1 MKKSSLLSGLFA
13 GIFGFLA
20 MNMAHAMPTVGD
32 EVIFSSVRVNTG
44 AVTTGTFEM
53 KLASFNTASGN
64 WSEIQT
70 TTENGVAKTE
80 TEQVPNSALLTD
92 SSVALLLTSCAG
104 MGGALQTVT
113 VPAGTFPTC
122 AIPSNSDFSK
132 GTLWIAKGVVFGIVQ
147 EDFTQADGTHT
158 VLQLVSQTAGI
169 TAR

>member
-104 MGGALQTVT
+104 MG
-113 VPAGTFPTC
+113 
-122 AIPSNSDFSK
+122 
-132 GTLWIAKGVVFGIVQ
+132 TLWIAKGVVFGIVQ